1 MAGRNRGCVRAGNK
15 VDTYRMSEIL
25 VNELRNGTLGRIT
38 LETPEMMVAEEAVVA
53 EQRIAA
59 EAKKEAKLEEK
70 RMRKKRARKNR
81 K

>member
-1 MAGRNRGCVRAGNK
+1 
-15 VDTYRMSEIL
+15 
-25 VNELRNGTLGRIT
+25 
-38 LETPEMMVAEEAVVA
+38 VA